1 MLFKEVKTMENENIF
16 KEYIDSDNGDGLV
29 LSGDMHRAD
38 PQEFFF
44 GDDSDAV
51 SDIFQ
56 DMESAITDSDEASA
70 EAEEI
75 IQETGEYEKAEDLI
89 QTYFQSM
96 GDIPVLS
103 RKRETE
109 LARKIEEGN
118 YIVRRIIT
126 ALPLY
131 KKFSK
136 DQAGTAGAESPDNPE
151 VKAETALDESLKLLH
166 GLMRDVK
173 AFEMNAS
180 CGFTEGAADFY
191 GRIESE
197 AGVKISELMEK
208 YDRITEAGKIVS
220 EAKNELITH
229 NLRLVINIAKHYVG
243 RGLSLLDLIQEGN
256 IGLMKAIDRF
266 DYKRGFKLS
275 TYATWWIRQAITRAL
290 IDQTKTI
297 RIPVHMVEL
306 YNRVTQTARELT
318 RQLAREPRTEEIAAA
333 LKLSLR
339 KVDDVL
345 KAFQEPVPLQT
356 PVGDDDTTTLVD
368 LIGDNSVS
376 PYDDAERSGLT
387 EGILQVLRTLTP
399 KEADVIKL
407 RFGIGVEKDHTL
419 EEVGRHLSLT
429 RERVRQIEVK
439 AMRKLKHPNRMR
451 TLKLLNTA

>member
-290 IDQTKTI
+290 ID
-297 RIPVHMVEL
+297 
-306 YNRVTQTARELT
+306 
-318 RQLAREPRTEEIAAA
+318 
-333 LKLSLR
+333 
-339 KVDDVL
+339 
-345 KAFQEPVPLQT
+345 
-356 PVGDDDTTTLVD
+356 
-368 LIGDNSVS
+368 
-376 PYDDAERSGLT
+376 
-387 EGILQVLRTLTP
+387 
-399 KEADVIKL
+399 
-407 RFGIGVEKDHTL
+407 
-419 EEVGRHLSLT
+419 
-429 RERVRQIEVK
+429 
-439 AMRKLKHPNRMR
+439 
-451 TLKLLNTA
+451 